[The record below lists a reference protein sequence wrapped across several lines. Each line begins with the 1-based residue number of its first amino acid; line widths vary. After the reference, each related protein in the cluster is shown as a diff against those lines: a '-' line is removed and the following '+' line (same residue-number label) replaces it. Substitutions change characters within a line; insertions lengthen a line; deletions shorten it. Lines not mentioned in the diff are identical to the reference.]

1 MRQTKQSVELK
12 YATPLWLIADAIRYS
27 RDNHYLSDSLPI
39 LKRLGKNVENLKC
52 PLCSSEM
59 IICATTNSKHL
70 NCTACGHI
78 IRKCE
83 HIGPKDYNLIKRVG
97 FHMHHDSTLEH
108 SKIVFDVKMA
118 QKALLEESRHRIGV
132 SQTVT
137 SSRYALDIMGVEFEP
152 TRKDDINAVMEDYRQ
167 EIIKLIELYKDET
180 GKVPKEAMDDLA
192 MMLPQAFIYKM
203 QLTFNMRSL
212 IHFLE
217 LRVSPA
223 AHYTIRGIAIQMI
236 KALPLE
242 WKHLILENKII
253 KKNYEKV
260 SNKI

>member
-12 YATPLWLIADAIRYS
+12 CATPLWLIANAIRYS
-27 RDNHYLSDSLPI
+27 RDNHHLSDSIPI
-39 LKRLGKNVENLKC
+39 LRKLGKKIENINC
-52 PLCSSEM
+52 PLCGGEM
-59 IICATTNSKHL
+59 ISCKTTGSKWF
-70 NCTACGHI
+70 NCSACGHAI
-78 IRKCE
+78 KKCE
-83 HIGPKDYNLIKRVG
+83 HIGPKDYDLIKRVG

-203 QLTFNMRSL
+203 QLAFNMRSL

-217 LRVSPA
+217 LRTSPA

-242 WKHLILENKII
+242 WKQLILENKII
-253 KKNYEKV
+253 KKNYEKAIK
-260 SNKI
+260 SI